1 MGNEPVPCL
10 GWQGPHHRVL
20 IIGTGFAGIGMAI
33 KLRERGIHDFAVL
46 EKADDPGGTWRD
58 NTYLGCRCDVP
69 SHLYSFS
76 FEPNPNWSHTFSPQ
90 PEIWDYIR
98 HCARKYGVEPHIR
111 YRHEVLSAEWDDD
124 RQVWQLDTS
133 QGTMTADV
141 VVSGMGGLHIPS
153 YPDIPGLDDFQ
164 GAKFHSADWDHDHD
178 LTGERVAVIG
188 TGASS
193 IQFVPQI
200 QPAVEK
206 LHLFQRT
213 PPWIMPLRDRRITDP
228 EHAVYRR
235 SRNAQLAMRAAIYW
249 ARETFAI
256 GFMHPRYMEKM
267 AAGSRAPTCRS
278 RCRTRS
284 CGAS

>member
-1 MGNEPVPCL
+1 
-10 GWQGPHHRVL
+10 
-20 IIGTGFAGIGMAI
+20 
-33 KLRERGIHDFAVL
+33 
-46 EKADDPGGTWRD
+46 
-58 NTYLGCRCDVP
+58 
-69 SHLYSFS
+69 
-76 FEPNPNWSHTFSPQ
+76 
-90 PEIWDYIR
+90 
-98 HCARKYGVEPHIR
+98 
-111 YRHEVLSAEWDDD
+111 
-124 RQVWQLDTS
+124 
-133 QGTMTADV
+133 MTADV

-267 AAGSRAPTCRS
+267 AGRVARAYLQKSVPDP
-278 RCRTRS
+278 S